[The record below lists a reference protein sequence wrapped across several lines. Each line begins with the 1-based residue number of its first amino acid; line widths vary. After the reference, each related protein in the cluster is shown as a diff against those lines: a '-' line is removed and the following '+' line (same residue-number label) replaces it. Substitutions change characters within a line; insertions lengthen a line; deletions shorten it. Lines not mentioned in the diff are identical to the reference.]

1 MLDIRIPI
9 AALFTVVG
17 VLLVAYGL
25 IVPAAI
31 DVPFNG
37 TTYTFNLN
45 RDWGAIILL
54 FGLFMAGLVKLDKPK
69 SSESSNSQP

>member
-17 VLLVAYGL
+17 VLLVVYGF
-25 IVPAAI
+25 IVPQTI
-31 DVPFNG
+31 DVPVSG

-45 RDWGAIILL
+45 RDWGAVILL
-54 FGLFMAGLVKLDKPK
+54 FGIFMAALVKMDKK
-69 SSESSNSQP
+69 SQNHPES

>member
-17 VLLVAYGL
+17 VLLVAYGFA
-25 IVPAAI
+25 VPQTI
-31 DVPFNG
+31 DVPVSG

-45 RDWGAIILL
+45 RDWGAMILL
-54 FGLFMAGLVKLDKPK
+54 FGLFMAALVKMDKKRPDNPK
-69 SSESSNSQP
+69 S

>member
-17 VLLVAYGL
+17 ILLVGYGCVL
-25 IVPAAI
+25 PTSTE
-31 DVPFNG
+31 VPFNG

-45 RDWGAIILL
+45 RDWGAMILL
-54 FGLFMAGLVKLDKPK
+54 FGLFMAALVKMDKAKPSK
-69 SSESSNSQP
+69 PES

>member
-17 VLLVAYGL
+17 ILLVGYGFV
-25 IVPAAI
+25 VPTTV
-31 DVPFNG
+31 DVPFSG

-45 RDWGAIILL
+45 RDWGAVILL
-54 FGLFMAGLVKLDKPK
+54 FGFFMAALVKLDKK
-69 SSESSNSQP
+69 SSSPES

>member
-17 VLLVAYGL
+17 VLLVGYGF
-25 IVPAAI
+25 IVPATI
-31 DVPFNG
+31 DVPVSG

-45 RDWGAIILL
+45 RDWGAMILL
-54 FGLFMAGLVKLDKPK
+54 FGIFMGMLVKLDKK
-69 SSESSNSQP
+69 SPGKPES

>member
-17 VLLVAYGL
+17 VLLVGYGFAS
-25 IVPAAI
+25 PQTI
-31 DVPFNG
+31 DVPVSG
-37 TTYTFNLN
+37 VTYTFNLN

-54 FGLFMAGLVKLDKPK
+54 FGLFMAALVKMDKKKPSK
-69 SSESSNSQP
+69 PES

>member
-17 VLLVAYGL
+17 ILLVGYGFV
-25 IVPAAI
+25 VPTTV
-31 DVPFNG
+31 DVPFSG

-45 RDWGAIILL
+45 RDWGAVILL
-54 FGLFMAGLVKLDKPK
+54 FGIFMAALVKLDNK
-69 SSESSNSQP
+69 SSSPES

>member
-17 VLLVAYGL
+17 ILLVAYGFA
-25 IVPAAI
+25 VPAVI
-31 DVPFNG
+31 EVPVSG

-45 RDWGAIILL
+45 RDWGAVILL
-54 FGLFMAGLVKLDKPK
+54 FGIFMAALVKMDKKP
-69 SSESSNSQP
+69 SNPES

>member
-17 VLLVAYGL
+17 VLLVVYGFAL
-25 IVPAAI
+25 PTSTEVPI
-31 DVPFNG
+31 NG

-45 RDWGAIILL
+45 RDWGAMILL
-54 FGLFMAGLVKLDKPK
+54 FGLFMAALVKMEKKEPSKP
-69 SSESSNSQP
+69 ES